1 MALALLPRPPMRHDV
16 VVVGIALAIGSLTYA
31 ACRPTYVETPTAT
44 PVATMSVAE
53 PLPPP
58 RRTIAPI
65 LRLAARE
72 TPASIAAHVRS
83 AAVRHRVAE
92 SLVAAVIAVESEFN
106 PRAISHRGARG
117 LMQLMPRTAAVLGV
131 RDAFDAREN
140 VDAGARHLR
149 DLLNR
154 FADDVPLA
162 LAAYNAGAQAVIDH
176 GGVPPYPETQRFV
189 ARVIGRLERSVMPV
203 PVIAATAPGRMR
215 LTTRLTADGGV
226 RDESGPA
233 VIAAAV
239 IVRDDDRG
247 FDAAAPARE
256 ARPVVVSA
264 SGAGAGTLSRAE
276 AP

>member
-1 MALALLPRPPMRHDV
+1 MRHDV
-16 VVVGIALAIGSLTYA
+16 VVVSIALAIGSLTYA

-149 DLLNR
+149 ELLNR

-189 ARVIGRLERSVMPV
+189 ARVIGRLERSVIPV
-203 PVIAATAPGRMR
+203 AAATPPGRMR
-215 LTTRLTADGGV
+215 VTARLTADAGG
-226 RDESGPA
+226 RDESGPV
-233 VIAAAV
+233 VIPAAV
-239 IVRDDDRG
+239 ILRDDDRG
-247 FDAAAPARE
+247 FDAVAPARE
-256 ARPVVVSA
+256 ARPVVVSV
-264 SGAGAGTLSRAE
+264 SGAGAGTFPRVE

>member
-1 MALALLPRPPMRHDV
+1 MRHDV
-16 VVVGIALAIGSLTYA
+16 VGVGIALVIGGLAYA
-31 ACRPTYVETPTAT
+31 ACRPTYVETPTVT
-44 PVATMSVAE
+44 PVVAMSAAE
-53 PLPPP
+53 PLSPPP
-58 RRTIAPI
+58 PASSQIR
-65 LRLAARE
+65 RLAARD

-106 PRAISHRGARG
+106 PRAISHRGALG

-131 RDAFDAREN
+131 RNAFDAREN

-149 DLLNR
+149 ELLNR

-203 PVIAATAPGRMR
+203 AAATPPGRMR
-215 LTTRLTADGGV
+215 VTARLTADAGG

-233 VIAAAV
+233 VIPAAV

-247 FDAAAPARE
+247 FDALAAARE

-264 SGAGAGTLSRAE
+264 SGAGAGTLPRVE

>member
-1 MALALLPRPPMRHDV
+1 MALALLPGPPMRHDV
-16 VVVGIALAIGSLTYA
+16 VGVGIALAIGGLAFA
-31 ACRPTYVETPTAT
+31 ACRPTYVESPTVT
-44 PVATMSVAE
+44 PVVAMSAAE

-58 RRTIAPI
+58 RPAISQIR
-65 LRLAARE
+65 RLAARE

-106 PRAISHRGARG
+106 PRAISHRGALG

-131 RDAFDAREN
+131 RNAFDAREN

-149 DLLNR
+149 ELLNR

-189 ARVIGRLERSVMPV
+189 ARVIGRLERSVIPV
-203 PVIAATAPGRMR
+203 AAATPPGRMR
-215 LTTRLTADGGV
+215 VTARLTADAGGW
-226 RDESGPA
+226 DESGPV
-233 VIAAAV
+233 VIPAAV
-239 IVRDDDRG
+239 ILRDDDRG
-247 FDAAAPARE
+247 FDAVAPARE

-264 SGAGAGTLSRAE
+264 SGAGAGTFPRVE